1 MERDRQGLD
10 SNVLRFV
17 ARMDTT
23 RPIDMDRRFV
33 IFFHLSDD
41 TVTVFEPPQRNSG
54 AYYERGPLNISSIS
68 TTHTQTQY
76 TINSINQV
84 LNQL

>member
-54 AYYERGPLNISSIS
+54 AYYEGAPLILAQSAPH
-68 TTHTQTQY
+68 TH

-84 LNQL
+84 KYTLNQL

>member
-54 AYYERGPLNISSIS
+54 AYYERGPPLILALSAPH
-68 TTHTQTQY
+68 TH
-76 TINSINQV
+76 TINSINQSK
-84 LNQL
+84 